1 MSQHRISVFTVRTYV
16 CSSLEKQR
24 KLKSCPQSRSQDL
37 VQLYLFGCELRPLPL
52 PQSLFLTAWQP
63 VVCIGLGSG
72 VLADALI
79 AFSMCWYLYHKRT
92 GFARH
97 EFIFSSFMPQIWLNF
112 VSRTDSMIMTLMRY
126 SINSGL
132 LIWWDIER
140 RRSHTPTEPSSIL
153 ITGVLISVRSFHRIL
168 PFLPCLML
176 WLVLNPTFLYD
187 LANFLLANG

>member
-1 MSQHRISVFTVRTYV
+1 MCQHRISVFTVRTYV
-16 CSSLEKQR
+16 CGLCWKNREIET
-24 KLKSCPQSRSQDL
+24 CPQGRSQNL
-37 VQLYLFGCELRPLPL
+37 VQLYLIGCELRPLPL

-132 LIWWDIER
+132 LIWWDLER
-140 RRSHTPTEPSSIL
+140 CRSHTPTNPSSIL
-153 ITGVLISVRSFHRIL
+153 ITGVLISVRSFPRIL